1 MLTVEAVT
9 ISYPGFEG
17 LYDFTLPRGTLA
29 AVIGPS
35 GGGKT
40 TLFNALGGFETPRSG
55 HMRFDDVDF
64 TTAPPAARPTA
75 MLFQDHNLFP
85 HLSAIENVALGIDP
99 GLRLDASQ
107 WREAEHALKQ
117 TGLGGMAR
125 RLPAALSGGQRQ
137 RVALARALV
146 RAKPILLL
154 DEPFGA
160 LDPGLRKEMIALVD
174 ALRQARGFTVLMS
187 LHTPDDAL
195 GLADRMVFIA
205 EGRVQLNETPERVL
219 HSGASEIRR
228 FLGR

>member
-1 MLTVEAVT
+1 M
-9 ISYPGFEG
+9 
-17 LYDFTLPRGTLA
+17 D
-29 AVIGPS
+29 
-35 GGGKT
+35 K
-40 TLFNALGGFETPRSG
+40 
-55 HMRFDDVDF
+55 
-64 TTAPPAARPTA
+64 PTS
-75 MLFQDHNLFP
+75 LLLKVHNLFP
-85 HLSAIENVALGIDP
+85 QLSAIENVTLGIDP

-107 WREAEHALKQ
+107 WREAEHALTQ

-187 LHTPDDAL
+187 PHTPDAPL
-195 GLADRMVFIA
+195 GPAA
-205 EGRVQLNETPERVL
+205 RV
-219 HSGASEIRR
+219 G
-228 FLGR
+228 

>member
-1 MLTVEAVT
+1 MLIVESVA
-9 ISYPGFEG
+9 INYPGFDG

-40 TLFNALGGFETPRSG
+40 TLFNALGGFETPISG
-55 HMRFDDVDF
+55 RMTFNGVDF
-64 TTAPPAARPTA
+64 TTARPAARPTA

-85 HLSAIENVALGIDP
+85 HLNAVENVALGMDP
-99 GLRLDASQ
+99 GLRLDPSQ
-107 WREAEHALKQ
+107 WREAEQALAQ

-125 RLPAALSGGQRQ
+125 RLPAELSGGQRQ

-205 EGRVQLNETPERVL
+205 EGRIQLNETPERVL